1 MTILALD
8 IGATKV
14 AVGRIAQ
21 DGGAHDIRAIS
32 VPERGVWDGVRRLLL
47 EVARGEEVERVGI
60 ASAGPVHMGDGVTA
74 PINIPEWRNG
84 FALRP
89 AVQELFPES
98 MIGFA
103 LDGVCATL
111 AEKHYGALREVA
123 DALVLVVGSGIGGGI
138 MVGGLTAVGRTGN
151 AGHVGHIPVLGFDD
165 ECGCGNRGCVEAV
178 ASGHATVR
186 WARRQ
191 GWPGTNGVELV
202 AAARAG
208 DRLCVDALHRSGTAL
223 GQAIASAASM
233 LDVDLVVVGGGFA
246 QAGPL
251 LWDPLRESV
260 TRNARLD
267 FLRPGTPVAGNTPGL
282 RVVPSVLR
290 ETATLVG
297 AGVLAR
303 MVQPMPV
310 QPMEVA
316 E

>member
-8 IGATKV
+8 VGATKI

-32 VPERGVWDGVRRLLL
+32 VPEQGIWDGIRRLLL
-47 EVARGEEVERVGI
+47 EVARGEEIERIGI
-60 ASAGPVHMGDGVTA
+60 ATAGPVHMADGVTA
-74 PINIPEWRNG
+74 PINIPEWRAG
-84 FALRP
+84 FPLRP
-89 AVQELFPES
+89 AVQELFGES
-98 MIGFA
+98 MVGFA
-103 LDGVCATL
+103 IDGVCATL

-138 MVGGLTAVGRTGN
+138 MVGGFTAVGRTGN
-151 AGHVGHIPVLGFDD
+151 AGHLGHIPVPGFDE
-165 ECGCGNRGCVEAV
+165 ECACGNRGCVEAV
-178 ASGHATVR
+178 ASGHSTVR

-191 GWPGTNGVELV
+191 GWPGNGGAELV

-208 DRLCVDALHRSGTAL
+208 DRVCIDALHRSGTAL
-223 GQAIASAASM
+223 GQAIVSAAGI

-251 LWDPLRESV
+251 LWDPMRESV
-260 TRNARLD
+260 ARNSGLD
-267 FLRPGTPVAGNTPGL
+267 FLRAGTPVSGGTSGL

-303 MVQPMPV
+303 MMQPVPAPSV
-310 QPMEVA
+310 DVVE
-316 E
+316 